1 LNLFSDFSHEA
12 LATLE
17 VERAGLNMAVS
28 VLRLSKVLG
37 EYACGVR
44 VRKGCYF
51 Y

>member
-1 LNLFSDFSHEA
+1 LDLFNDFSHEA

-17 VERAGLNMAVS
+17 VGQVDLNMAVS
-28 VLRLSKVLG
+28 VLRLSKVFG